1 MKIREILGLVLRYA
15 LGCVVAF
22 LSLPTV
28 VLGGFDVSKWL
39 QLQFGEPYYGN
50 RNYLETGLPV
60 MLFGLGTLALTGY
73 ITLRRKVSLQW
84 LFIPFV
90 LSILA
95 SVAIPSVIS
104 GRTHQG
110 RVLADL
116 RYLTSAVIE
125 RGKEH
130 GRFPQNQGELERAT
144 ESWEGIKRGE
154 KILSPYARRGQAV
167 PYRFVYVG
175 ETSGPY
181 LPPVIPQEPGVVYY
195 AVSPDAHKFWL
206 TATVLEQ
213 EVSTS
218 VVLLPEEGGHLNV
231 IEGSLEARPE

>member
-73 ITLRRKVSLQW
+73 ITLRRKISLQW

-95 SVAIPSVIS
+95 AVAIPSIIP
-104 GRTHQG
+104 GWAHQA
-110 RVLADL
+110 RVRADL
-116 RYLTSAVIE
+116 RYLTSALIE

-130 GRFPQNQGELERAT
+130 GRFPQNQNELERAA
-144 ESWEGIKRGE
+144 EYWEGINPGE
-154 KILSPYARRGQAV
+154 NILSPYARRGQAV

-175 ETSGPY
+175 EASGPY
-181 LPPVIPQEPGVVYY
+181 LPPVLPQEPGVVYY
-195 AVSPDAHKFWL
+195 AVSSDAKKFWL

-218 VVLLPEEGGHLNV
+218 VVLLPDAGGHVNV
-231 IEGSLEARPE
+231 IEVSLEARPK